1 MKLLL
6 SCFNVFFGAL
16 NSSFNWFHYT
26 GASAD
31 MLARPWYFGGFCR
44 FRLFL
49 SHWCLFKSS
58 FLSSLWFKLLMWCCK
73 NDWQQSPACDWAIR
87 CTNENWR
94 LTQVCQVGQTLHP
107 GYFGFILVH
116 LVDATSIF
124 IFVIMTTFRL
134 HIHTQHLFLQTHLT
148 PVKFHKVCRCEDN
161 IQISAVTSLCPHM
174 PCSVLFLT
182 VCVLGAWVCVFSC
195 EGASACLGSCFLG
208 VHVHCVVK
216 QHPDHAG
223 GGGNLPC

>member
-1 MKLLL
+1 
-6 SCFNVFFGAL
+6 
-16 NSSFNWFHYT
+16 
-26 GASAD
+26 

-134 HIHTQHLFLQTHLT
+134 HTYTQHLFANSFDSCEIPQSMQMWRQHSDICRSLTLPSHALQCIIHDC
-148 PVKFHKVCRCEDN
+148 VCVRGVGVCF
-161 IQISAVTSLCPHM
+161 QLWRSS
-174 PCSVLFLT
+174 
-182 VCVLGAWVCVFSC
+182 CVLGKLLLRR
-195 EGASACLGSCFLG
+195 ACSLCR
-208 VHVHCVVK
+208 
-216 QHPDHAG
+216 
-223 GGGNLPC
+223 